1 MYKIIT
7 TSLLAVALSFGLV
20 ACGTSSKDDLDFL
33 TGQSGTRLDKS
44 VQKPRQASTLMQR
57 ILDDGAI
64 LMNREE
70 ATAHLAGNT
79 QQWSNGG
86 AYYQESGRLDFIWEG
101 QRFYNYSWRVRGDG
115 KVCIANQSDFVTSCS
130 FYFKYKDTVWTV
142 ITEEFGERRDFFGG
156 VDTILHGQ
164 SLDALE
170 PWEPAMSGNK

>member
-20 ACGTSSKDDLDFL
+20 ACSTSSKDDLGLL
-33 TGQSGTRLDKS
+33 TSQAGSTLANKSMRQSGKS
-44 VQKPRQASTLMQR
+44 STLMQR

-70 ATAHLAGNT
+70 ATAHLSGNT

-86 AYYQESGRLDFIWEG
+86 AHYDESGRLDFIWDG
-101 QRFYNYSWRVRGDG
+101 KRFFNYTWRVRGDG
-115 KVCIANQSDFVTSCS
+115 KVCISNQSDYVTSCS
-130 FYFKYKDTVWTV
+130 FYFKYKDTVWTIV
-142 ITEEFGERRDFFGG
+142 TEEFGEERDFFGG
-156 VDTILHGQ
+156 EDTILVGQ

-170 PWEPAMSGNK
+170 PWDSALSGQ